1 MDYPILEH
9 GREIGRLHAREDG
22 LYTVFEARLPRR
34 EGLTRL
40 YLCGGGECRCLGL
53 MEPDGA
59 ALYLRRRLS
68 RRALPESVVC
78 AATEPDPQPGPDA
91 PPEETQGWI
100 AAGHGALYHAQRRL
114 LALPAA
120 LRRKRPGLRCMA
132 INGKEYIV
140 FRL

>member
-1 MDYPILEH
+1 MDYPILER
-9 GREIGRLHAREDG
+9 GREIGRLYAREDG

-53 MEPDGA
+53 MEPDGVS
-59 ALYLRRRLS
+59 LFLRRRLS
-68 RRALPESVVC
+68 RRTLPGPIAC
-78 AATEPDPQPGPDA
+78 AATEPGYDA
-91 PPEETQGWI
+91 PPEETQGWVP
-100 AAGHGALYHAQRRL
+100 AGRGALYHAQKRL

-120 LRRKRPGLRCMA
+120 LRRMRPGLRRMA